1 MWKLRREDVPEFSPR
16 SGAGA
21 ILNVSLMKQEDPRQA
36 EYSREGVRAV
46 GGWETGARSGEHLC
60 VPHAALGTVTRHSS
74 QAVLQV
80 TTLDPR
86 KTKKAS

>member
-1 MWKLRREDVPEFSPR
+1 
-16 SGAGA
+16 
-21 ILNVSLMKQEDPRQA
+21 MKRAYPRQA
-36 EYSREGVRAV
+36 EESREGARAV
-46 GGWETGARSGEHLC
+46 RGWETGARSGERLC

-86 KTKKAS
+86 KNGKAS